1 MSTSTAKVAGIS
13 VNRRIWNAAA
23 AVTAASLLVKLVATL
38 KEFTVAGIYGRSDA
52 MDAFLAAALI
62 PGLLINLISESMNQ
76 ALVPT
81 LVRVRQ
87 QQGRDSAQQLFSSSM
102 AWTIGMLV
110 AASVVMGLFARD
122 FFPVIGSHFGARKLD
137 LAVQLFYWM
146 LPTVVL
152 TGIASNCT
160 AVLNTRGS
168 FALPALATIVTPTA
182 VMICVPLLV
191 DRMGIWALVF
201 ASLLGAVVHAVWVG
215 SMMGSHDYRFR
226 VRWFGMNEPMRE
238 VAQQYGPVLLSSV
251 VASGGL
257 LVDQSMAAMLPTGSV
272 SALVYAGRFVG
283 VVLTL
288 VAGAVSTAVVPCFSE
303 MIAEHDWRGC
313 TDTLRTWG
321 RITLLVST
329 PIAIVLIAGAHFLI
343 QATFQHGAF
352 GVADSDAVTPVL
364 AMYALQIPFFVCSRV
379 FYRFLV
385 AMRRT
390 DLIFYCGLLNL
401 GLDVVLNL
409 VLMRWLGLAGI
420 ALATSLWTVSTLMFL
435 WYWSRR
441 ILRTAIDSANSSG
454 RAEVSSG
461 ALK

>member
-1 MSTSTAKVAGIS
+1 M
-13 VNRRIWNAAA
+13 
-23 AVTAASLLVKLVATL
+23 
-38 KEFTVAGIYGRSDA
+38 
-52 MDAFLAAALI
+52 
-62 PGLLINLISESMNQ
+62 
-76 ALVPT
+76 
-81 LVRVRQ
+81 
-87 QQGRDSAQQLFSSSM
+87 
-102 AWTIGMLV
+102 
-110 AASVVMGLFARD
+110 
-122 FFPVIGSHFGARKLD
+122 
-137 LAVQLFYWM
+137 
-146 LPTVVL
+146 
-152 TGIASNCT
+152 
-160 AVLNTRGS
+160 
-168 FALPALATIVTPTA
+168 
-182 VMICVPLLV
+182 
-191 DRMGIWALVF
+191 
-201 ASLLGAVVHAVWVG
+201 
-215 SMMGSHDYRFR
+215 
-226 VRWFGMNEPMRE
+226 
-238 VAQQYGPVLLSSV
+238 
-251 VASGGL
+251 
-257 LVDQSMAAMLPTGSV
+257 
-272 SALVYAGRFVG
+272 
-283 VVLTL
+283 VLTL

-343 QATFQHGAF
+343 QTTFQHGVF